1 LNWLLNIS
9 SDPDK
14 GPRSYHSARPFA
26 YTYSASHTMKS
37 LPTRQIVSMMTALL
51 ASTLHGQGTKSVLQ
65 QHYDAAQSY
74 QSAGNLTEAARQ
86 YRIFIADALGE
97 MAIGYARNGD
107 YDKAAPLFDEAL
119 NLAPNSPVLEIEY
132 SRAAFAHGDMSRA
145 KLLAEQVLRKYPA
158 NTKACAK
165 AHLELGRILMKAG
178 QSKEARQQMEAAVAL
193 EPDFEDGYA
202 LAVACLD
209 MQDQPC
215 AAKVFSEMQTAF
227 GDTAVLHK
235 EFGLAYGNSDFQ
247 QSAIEELNKAI
258 TKDPHLP
265 GAHYA
270 LAAVL
275 LASSEG
281 AKTTEAESELR
292 KEIGVSPNEALA
304 WAALGHIEQSEHK
317 YPDAERDLKHA
328 VELDPNSTDAY
339 FYLGQLYFET
349 NRSQDAE
356 TALRKTIALT
366 RDVSH
371 NRYQVQ
377 KAHYM
382 LGRILMQAGQ
392 ADEAHKEM
400 QIPAELTKQSLTQ
413 DRNRLADYLSDPQEE
428 KPESGMGRMSAQA
441 LARPE
446 ASMHQEE
453 QQIIAFEKQTAP
465 ALADGYNNLGAIAA
479 SSKDFNAA
487 LTYFHRAA
495 EWNPS
500 LEGLDY
506 NWGRAAFSA
515 GRFQDALAPLSRA
528 LRAHPEDTRTRSM
541 LGISQYMTADYAGAL
556 KTLQVM
562 EAQLNTAP
570 QLAVIYAAAMVKTG
584 KLDDGLH
591 RLLALEKADPDVP
604 DVHRELAA
612 AYQQASRPEDA
623 EREAK
628 EYERL
633 RGQSPR

>member
-1 LNWLLNIS
+1 
-9 SDPDK
+9 
-14 GPRSYHSARPFA
+14 
-26 YTYSASHTMKS
+26 MKS
-37 LPTRQIVSMMTALL
+37 LSTLQIVLMMAAML
-51 ASTLHGQGTKSVLQ
+51 ASTLHGQATKSVLQ
-65 QHYDAAQSY
+65 QHYDAAQGY

-97 MAIGYARNGD
+97 MAIEHARIGD
-107 YDKAAPLFDEAL
+107 YEKAAPLFDEAL

-132 SRAAFAHGDMSRA
+132 SRAAFAYGDMSRA
-145 KLLAEQVLRKYPA
+145 KLLAEQVLRKYPG

-165 AHLELGRILMKAG
+165 AHLELGRILMKSG
-178 QSKEARQQMEAAVAL
+178 QSKEARQQMESAVAL

-215 AAKVFSEMQTAF
+215 AAKVFSEMQAAF

-247 QSAIEELNKAI
+247 QNALEELNKAI
-258 TKDPHLP
+258 AKDPHLP

-281 AKTTEAESELR
+281 VKTAEAESELR
-292 KEIGVSPNEALA
+292 KEIVVSPKQALA

-349 NRSQDAE
+349 DKPQEAE
-356 TALRKTIALT
+356 AALRKTIALT
-366 RDVSH
+366 RDVSR

-377 KAHYM
+377 KAHYI
-382 LGRILMQAGQ
+382 LGRLLMQAGRV
-392 ADEAHKEM
+392 DEAHKEM
-400 QIPAELTKQSLTQ
+400 QVSAELTKQSLMQ
-413 DRNRLADYLSDPQEE
+413 DRDRLADYLSEPKEE
-428 KPESGMGRMSAQA
+428 KPESEMGQ
-441 LARPE
+441 LTTQTPTE
-446 ASMHQEE
+446 QEE
-453 QQIIAFEKQTAP
+453 RQITAFEKQTAP
-465 ALADGYNNLGAIAA
+465 ALADSYNNLGAIAA
-479 SSKDFNAA
+479 GSKDFNAA

-515 GRFQDALAPLSRA
+515 GKFQDALAPLGRA
-528 LRAHPEDTRTRSM
+528 LRAHPENTGTRSM
-541 LGISQYMTADYAGAL
+541 LGVSQYMTADYSGAL
-556 KTLQVM
+556 KTLQPM
-562 EAQLNTAP
+562 EQQLGAAP
-570 QLAVIYAAAMVKTG
+570 QLALIYASAQVKAG
-584 KLDDGLH
+584 NFDDGLH
-591 RLLALEKADPDVP
+591 RLLALEKTDPDTP

-612 AYQQASRPEDA
+612 AYKQASRSEDA
-623 EREAK
+623 EREDK

-633 RGQSPR
+633 RRQNPH